1 MPLSASP
8 ERRKARAMALHT
20 FSCLDGHTC
29 GNPVRLVTG
38 GGPLL
43 KGATMSERRL
53 DFLANHDWIRK
64 ALMFEPRG
72 HDVMS
77 GSILYPPTRDD
88 CDIAVLFIEVSGC
101 LPMCGHGTIG
111 TVTMAVENGLVAPAT
126 PGVLNIDAPAGRV
139 VARYEQKD
147 RFVDSVRITNVA
159 SYLAATDVTVD
170 VPGMGELVFD
180 IAYGGNYYAILE
192 PQKNFAGLESLSAG
206 DVLRL
211 SPVVRRL
218 VNEKIQPV
226 HPENG
231 TIRGVSHVMW
241 TGKPRDKRAHARN
254 AVFYGDKAIDRSP
267 CGTGTSARMAQ
278 LAAKGTLRVGDD
290 FVHESIIGSLF
301 DGRVEAA
308 AKVGNHDAIV
318 PSISGWARQHGVN
331 TILVDDRDPF
341 AHGFQVM

>member
-1 MPLSASP
+1 MSV
-8 ERRKARAMALHT
+8 HT

-29 GNPVRLVTG
+29 GNPVRLVSS
-38 GGPLL
+38 GGPRLA
-43 KGATMSERRL
+43 GATMSARRL

-77 GSILYPPTRDD
+77 GSILYPPTRAD
-88 CDIAVLFIEVSGC
+88 CDIGILFIEVSGC

-111 TVTMAVENGLVAPAT
+111 TVTMAIENGLVTPAT
-126 PGVLNIDAPAGRV
+126 PGTLNIDAPAGRV

-159 SYLAATDVTVD
+159 SYLAASDVTID
-170 VPGMGELVFD
+170 VPGIGELTLD
-180 IAYGGNYYAILE
+180 ISYGGNFYAILE
-192 PQKNFAGLESLSAG
+192 PQKNFAGLDSMSAG

-211 SPVVRRL
+211 SPIVRRL
-218 VNEKIQPV
+218 VNDKIQPV
-226 HPENG
+226 HPENE

-241 TGKPRDKRAHARN
+241 TGAPRDKRAHARN

-278 LAAKGTLRVGDD
+278 LAAKGKLNVGDD

-301 DGRVEAA
+301 DGRVEAPA
-308 AKVGNHDAIV
+308 RVGNHEAIV
-318 PSISGWARQHGVN
+318 PSISGWARQHGIN
-331 TILVDDRDPF
+331 TIFVDDRDPF
-341 AHGFQVM
+341 AHGFQV

>member
-1 MPLSASP
+1 
-8 ERRKARAMALHT
+8 MAVHT

-29 GNPVRLVTG
+29 GNPVRLVAG

-53 DFLANHDWIRK
+53 DFLENHDWIRK

-88 CDIAVLFIEVSGC
+88 CDIAILFIEVSGC

-111 TVTMAVENGLVAPAT
+111 TVTMAVENGLVSPAT
-126 PGVLNIDAPAGRV
+126 PGVLNIDAPAGRI
-139 VARYEQKD
+139 AAHYDQRD
-147 RFVDSVRITNVA
+147 RFVESVRITNVA
-159 SYLAATDVTVD
+159 SYLAATDIVVD
-170 VPGMGELVFD
+170 VPGLGELAFD

-192 PQKNFAGLESLSAG
+192 PQKNFAGLESMSAG

-211 SPVVRRL
+211 SPIVRRL
-218 VNEKIQPV
+218 INDKIQPV
-226 HPENG
+226 HPENE
-231 TIRGVSHVMW
+231 TIRSVSHVMW

-278 LAAKGTLRVGDD
+278 LAGKGRLKVGDD

-301 DGRVEAA
+301 DGRVEATA
-308 AKVGNHDAIV
+308 RVGNHDAIV
-318 PSISGWARQHGVN
+318 PSISGWARQHGIN
-331 TILVDDRDPF
+331 TIFVDDRDPF
-341 AHGFQVM
+341 AQGFQVT

>member
-1 MPLSASP
+1 MTRP
-8 ERRKARAMALHT
+8 MAVHT

-29 GNPVRLVTG
+29 GNPVRLVSG
-38 GGPLL
+38 GAPLL

-53 DFLANHDWIRK
+53 DFLARHDWIRQ

-77 GSILYPPTRDD
+77 GSMLYPPTRAD
-88 CDIAVLFIEVSGC
+88 CDIGILFIEVSGC

-111 TVTMAVENGLVAPAT
+111 TVTMAIENGLVAPAT
-126 PGVLNIDAPAGRV
+126 EGTVALDAPAGRV
-139 VARYEQKD
+139 VARYERNG
-147 RFVDSVRITNVA
+147 RFVESVRLTNVA
-159 SYLAATDVTVD
+159 SYLAASDVVID
-170 VPGMGELVFD
+170 VPGMGELAFD
-180 IAYGGNYYAILE
+180 IAYGGNFYAILE
-192 PQKNFAGLESLSAG
+192 PQKNFAGLESISAA

-211 SPVVRRL
+211 SPLIRRRL
-218 VNEKIQPV
+218 AEKVQPV
-226 HPENG
+226 HPEDAS
-231 TIRGVSHVMW
+231 IRGVSHVMW
-241 TGKPRDKRAHARN
+241 TGASRDKRAHARN

-278 LAAKGTLRVGDD
+278 LAARGKLRVGDD

-301 DGRVEAA
+301 DGRVEAE

-318 PSISGWARQHGVN
+318 PSISGWARQHGIN
-331 TILVDDRDPF
+331 TIFVDDRDPF

>member
-1 MPLSASP
+1 MSV
-8 ERRKARAMALHT
+8 HT

-29 GNPVRLVTG
+29 GNPVRLVSG

-77 GSILYPPTRDD
+77 GSILYPPTRAD

-111 TVTMAVENGLVAPAT
+111 TVTMAIENGLVAPET
-126 PGVLNIDAPAGRV
+126 PGTLNIEAPAGRV
-139 VARYEQKD
+139 VAHYEQKD

-159 SYLAATDVTVD
+159 SYLAATDIAID
-170 VPGMGELVFD
+170 VPGMGELMFD
-180 IAYGGNYYAILE
+180 IAYGGNFYAILE
-192 PQKNFAGLESLSAG
+192 PQKNFAGLESMSVG
-206 DVLRL
+206 DLLRL
-211 SPVVRRL
+211 SPIVREL
-218 VNEKIQPV
+218 LGDKIQPV
-226 HPENG
+226 HPEDD

-241 TGKPRDKRAHARN
+241 TGKPRNARAHARN

-278 LAAKGTLRVGDD
+278 LAAKGKLSVGNE

-301 DGRVEAA
+301 DGRVEAEA
-308 AKVGNHDAIV
+308 RVGNYQAIV
-318 PSISGWARQHGVN
+318 PSISGWARQHGIN
-331 TILVDDRDPF
+331 TIFVDSRDPF
-341 AHGFQVM
+341 AYGFQVA